1 MKGYTVNQVAQILK
15 TNPETVRRWIRTG
28 KLQATQN
35 SKKEGNL
42 ISEQAL
48 VRFLETKP
56 KYATIAKTIATA
68 LPAAATSATM
78 FPVLLGALTTALIAS
93 LSMSTTK
100 KVVTSEYIR
109 NYLKKDIKALEK
121 EIANKRQ
128 IIIQLQE
135 EVEKNEHR
143 LNGLTSI
150 LENGDLEQ
158 IAANV
163 NLRMKDK

>member
-1 MKGYTVNQVAQILK
+1 M
-15 TNPETVRRWIRTG
+15 
-28 KLQATQN
+28 
-35 SKKEGNL
+35 
-42 ISEQAL
+42 
-48 VRFLETKP
+48 
-56 KYATIAKTIATA
+56 
-68 LPAAATSATM
+68 SA
-78 FPVLLGALTTALIAS
+78 
-93 LSMSTTK
+93 TK

-109 NYLKKDIKALEK
+109 NYLKKEIKVLEK

>member
-35 SKKEGNL
+35 SKKDGNI

-48 VRFLETKP
+48 VRFLEAKP
-56 KYATIAKTIATA
+56 KYATIAKTIATT
-68 LPAAATSATM
+68 LPVAATSATM
-78 FPVLLGALTTALIAS
+78 FPVFLGALTTALIAS

-109 NYLKKDIKALEK
+109 NYLKKEIKALEK

>member
-35 SKKEGNL
+35 SKKEGNI

-48 VRFLETKP
+48 VRFLEAKP
-56 KYATIAKTIATA
+56 KYSTIAKTIATA

-93 LSMSTTK
+93 LSMSTAK

-109 NYLKKDIKALEK
+109 NYLKKEIKALEK